1 MKITINGSPEELAE
15 LARTLNGMEN
25 KTKKPYFP
33 PLLTELAEDAKINEL
48 AENIQNAD
56 KENTPQEE
64 TAERGIPFIHFKPRF
79 EKWIKIVKEANEDA

>member
-15 LARTLNGMEN
+15 LARTLNGMET

-33 PLLTELAEDAKINEL
+33 PLLTELAENGKINEL
-48 AENIQNAD
+48 AKAIQNAD
-56 KENTPQEE
+56 KENAPQSEA
-64 TAERGIPFIHFKPRF
+64 TERYIPFIHFKPRF